1 MRTLLVVAATAFITV
16 ACADGPS
23 PAAPV
28 ARATPVTPA
37 APVAPAAPTQAA
49 TTTSGS
55 TVDAELIKK
64 AASVGYFPRTRK
76 GVAVFCRRDA
86 DIGTRIPTEK
96 CIGEDALGETVAR
109 MIEAKDNLR
118 KGEMCSSPRC
128 GN

>member
-1 MRTLLVVAATAFITV
+1 MRTLFVVAATALMTV

-23 PAAPV
+23 PAPV
-28 ARATPVTPA
+28 ARATPVAPA
-37 APVAPAAPTQAA
+37 APVAAPAPTPAA

-55 TVDAELIKK
+55 TVDADLLKK